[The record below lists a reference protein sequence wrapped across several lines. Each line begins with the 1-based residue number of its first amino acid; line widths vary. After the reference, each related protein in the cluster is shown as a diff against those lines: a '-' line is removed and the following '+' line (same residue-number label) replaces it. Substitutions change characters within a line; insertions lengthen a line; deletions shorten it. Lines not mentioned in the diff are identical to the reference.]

1 MQETDGKEDMMM
13 TTVMI
18 INILSFGT
26 VLTVNGTITY
36 LLYKSLKKHREEV
49 FQIRKE
55 IENDV
60 VFTMPSELTRQGD
73 AK

>member
-1 MQETDGKEDMMM
+1 M

-18 INILSFGT
+18 INMLSFGT

-36 LLYKSLKKHREEV
+36 LLYQALKKHREEV
-49 FQIRKE
+49 IQIRKE
-55 IENDV
+55 IEKDV
-60 VFTMPSELTRQGD
+60 VFTMPSELMRKGD

>member
-1 MQETDGKEDMMM
+1 M

-18 INILSFGT
+18 INMLSFGT
-26 VLTVNGTITY
+26 VLTINGTITY
-36 LLYKSLKKHREEV
+36 LLYSTLKKRREEV
-49 FQIRKE
+49 IHIRKE
-55 IENDV
+55 IEKDV